1 MRAGAAAA
9 TRARRCRS
17 RDLPIN
23 WDLPGRPTLGA
34 GAKHV
39 DRDYFNHSM
48 AVAVAMVMH
57 DMPQHDNRVDLDPSV
72 VDAWSLSSRESR

>member
-1 MRAGAAAA
+1 
-9 TRARRCRS
+9 
-17 RDLPIN
+17 
-23 WDLPGRPTLGA
+23 LGA

-48 AVAVAMVMH
+48 AVAMVMH
-57 DMPQHDNRVDLDPSV
+57 DMPQHDNRVDLDPSI